1 MTITESYG
9 CSVRMI
15 VSSSLTRQDAKA
27 TPTVATVVS
36 HAPQAVEMQMQGPSD
51 VRLGVA
57 LAQKSGWL

>member
-1 MTITESYG
+1 MY
-9 CSVRMI
+9 RKD
-15 VSSSLTRQDAKA
+15 SLVTDSLVRQDAKA
-27 TPTVATVVS
+27 TRTIPTVVS